1 MRVLIIHYED
11 CTKRREL
18 LPAHRFI
25 SGKLQNCFFYQSKK
39 LKRWDDVGCAISMN
53 VKIVH
58 EFCIRMAR
66 KIGFV
71 DDLNKMKCN
80 SLDTTWGYANKNGL
94 SKKKTFFIYG
104 SGKNAME
111 TGGKTDFKRVKT
123 ETVPQKVNSTIEN

>member
-1 MRVLIIHYED
+1 MRIVPNGENCFPLIAS
-11 CTKRREL
+11 L
-18 LPAHRFI
+18 

-71 DDLNKMKCN
+71 DDLNRMKCN

-94 SKKKTFFIYG
+94 SKKKLFSF
-104 SGKNAME
+104 ME
-111 TGGKTDFKRVKT
+111 VEKMRWKLGEKQILKR
-123 ETVPQKVNSTIEN
+123 